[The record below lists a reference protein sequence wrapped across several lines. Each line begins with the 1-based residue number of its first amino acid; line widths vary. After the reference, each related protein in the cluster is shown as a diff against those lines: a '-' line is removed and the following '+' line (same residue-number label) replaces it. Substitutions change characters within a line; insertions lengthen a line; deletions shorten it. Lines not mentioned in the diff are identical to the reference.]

1 MARPK
6 KNGAEQPLN
15 LDGNNMPM
23 ENENAQQSQENAAQ
37 QQSEKQVEEQV
48 EENEEEHEE
57 ENELPFEI
65 KDGVPSPIDN
75 DSNSFVIYAPN
86 DIETRKGRM
95 EVLTGITL
103 KEGYRGLIVPITF
116 NALHGLPTESD
127 YRLQHSDVISTHVGE
142 KEMVRLVLSIND
154 ETMIQEQTN
163 FGSRSRYL
171 IIPKGS
177 PLAVLLI
184 FKL

>member
-6 KNGAEQPLN
+6 KNGVEQPLN

-23 ENENAQQSQENAAQ
+23 ENKNAQQSQENAAQ
-37 QQSEKQVEEQV
+37 QQSEEQV
-48 EENEEEHEE
+48 EEFEEED
-57 ENELPFEI
+57 ELPFDVEGLQP
-65 KDGVPSPIDN
+65 DPEVNTNG
-75 DSNSFVIYAPN
+75 SFIICTPK
-86 DIETRKGRM
+86 DIEARKGRI
-95 EVLTGITL
+95 EVVTGITL

-116 NALHGLPTESD
+116 NALHGLPTELD
-127 YRLQHSDVISTHVGE
+127 YRLQHYDVISTQVGE

-163 FGSRSRYL
+163 FGSRSRNL
-171 IIPKGS
+171 IIPKGA
-177 PLAVLLI
+177 PLAVLVI

>member
-6 KNGAEQPLN
+6 KNGVEQPLN

-37 QQSEKQVEEQV
+37 QQSEEQV
-48 EENEEEHEE
+48 EENEK

-65 KDGVPSPIDN
+65 EDGVPSPIDN
-75 DSNSFVIYAPN
+75 NGSFIIYAPT
-86 DIETRKGRM
+86 DIESRKGRILVNM
-95 EVLTGITL
+95 GITL
-103 KEGYRGLIVPITF
+103 REGYRGLIVPITA
-116 NALHGLPTESD
+116 NAIHGLPTESY
-127 YRLQHSDVISTHVGE
+127 YRLQHSDVISTQVGE
-142 KEMVRLVLSIND
+142 EEEVRLVLSIND

-163 FGSRSRYL
+163 FGSRSRNL
-171 IIPKGS
+171 IILKGT
-177 PLAVLLI
+177 PLAILVI

>member
-6 KNGAEQPLN
+6 KNGVEQPLN

-23 ENENAQQSQENAAQ
+23 ENENAPQSQENAAQ
-37 QQSEKQVEEQV
+37 QQGEEF
-48 EENEEEHEE
+48 EE
-57 ENELPFEI
+57 ENDAPFEVEGLQP
-65 KDGVPSPIDN
+65 DPEVNTNG
-75 DSNSFVIYAPN
+75 SFIICTPK
-86 DIETRKGRM
+86 DIEARKGRI
-95 EVLTGITL
+95 EVVTGITL

-127 YRLQHSDVISTHVGE
+127 YRLQYSDVISTQVGE

-163 FGSRSRYL
+163 FGSRSRNL
-171 IIPKGS
+171 IIPKGT
-177 PLAVLLI
+177 PLAVLMI

>member
-6 KNGAEQPLN
+6 KNGVEQPLN
-15 LDGNNMPM
+15 LNGNNMPM
-23 ENENAQQSQENAAQ
+23 ENENTQQSQENAAQ
-37 QQSEKQVEEQV
+37 QQSEEQV
-48 EENEEEHEE
+48 EENEK

-65 KDGVPSPIDN
+65 EDGVYSPIDN
-75 DSNSFVIYAPN
+75 DSNSFIIYAPN

-103 KEGYRGLIVPITF
+103 KEGYRGLIIPITA
-116 NALHGLPTESD
+116 NAIYGLPTESD

-171 IIPKGS
+171 IIPKGF
-177 PLAVLLI
+177 PLAVLMI

>member
-15 LDGNNMPM
+15 LGGNNMPM
-23 ENENAQQSQENAAQ
+23 ENKNAQQSQGNGAQ

-48 EENEEEHEE
+48 EENEKEK
-57 ENELPFEI
+57 ELPFEI

-75 DSNSFVIYAPN
+75 NGSFIIYAPT
-86 DIETRKGRM
+86 DIESRKGRIPVKM
-95 EVLTGITL
+95 GITL
-103 KEGYRGLIVPITF
+103 REGYRGLIVPIKA
-116 NALHGLPTESD
+116 NALYGIRTESD
-127 YRLQHSDVISTHVGE
+127 YRLQHSDVISTQVGE
-142 KEMVRLVLSIND
+142 EEEVRLVLSIND

-163 FGSRSRYL
+163 FGSRSRNL
-171 IIPKGS
+171 IIPKGT
-177 PLAVLLI
+177 PLAVLMV

>member
-6 KNGAEQPLN
+6 KNGVGQPLN
-15 LDGNNMPM
+15 LDDNNMPM

-37 QQSEKQVEEQV
+37 QQNEEQV
-48 EENEEEHEE
+48 EENEK

-65 KDGVPSPIDN
+65 EDGVPSPIDN
-75 DSNSFVIYAPN
+75 NGSFIIYAPN

-95 EVLTGITL
+95 EVVTGITL

-171 IIPKGS
+171 IIPKSS
-177 PLAVLLI
+177 PLAILVI

>member
-15 LDGNNMPM
+15 LDGNDMPM
-23 ENENAQQSQENAAQ
+23 ENENAQQSQENTAQ
-37 QQSEKQVEEQV
+37 QQSEEQV
-48 EENEEEHEE
+48 EENEK
-57 ENELPFEI
+57 ENGLPFEI
-65 KDGVPSPIDN
+65 EDGVPSPIDN
-75 DSNSFVIYAPN
+75 NGSFIIYAPN

-95 EVLTGITL
+95 EVVTGITL

-163 FGSRSRYL
+163 FGSRSRNL
-171 IIPKGS
+171 IITKGA
-177 PLAVLLI
+177 PLAILMI

>member
-37 QQSEKQVEEQV
+37 QQSEKQVEE
-48 EENEEEHEE
+48 NEEEY
-57 ENELPFEI
+57 ELPFEI
-65 KDGVPSPIDN
+65 EDGVPFPIDDN
-75 DSNSFVIYAPN
+75 GSFIIYAPT
-86 DIETRKGRM
+86 DIQTRKGRIPVNM
-95 EVLTGITL
+95 GITL
-103 KEGYRGLIVPITF
+103 REGYRGLIVPIKA
-116 NALHGLPTESD
+116 NALYGIPTESD
-127 YRLQHSDVISTHVGE
+127 YRLQHSDVISMQVGE
-142 KEMVRLVLSIND
+142 EEEVMLVLSIND

-163 FGSRSRYL
+163 FGSRSRNL
-171 IIPKGS
+171 IIPKGT
-177 PLAVLLI
+177 PLAVLMV

>member
-6 KNGAEQPLN
+6 KNGVEQPLN

-37 QQSEKQVEEQV
+37 QQSEEQV
-48 EENEEEHEE
+48 EENEK

-65 KDGVPSPIDN
+65 EDGVPSPIDN
-75 DSNSFVIYAPN
+75 NGSFIIYAPT
-86 DIETRKGRM
+86 DIESRKGRILVNM
-95 EVLTGITL
+95 GIIL
-103 KEGYRGLIVPITF
+103 REGYRGLIVPITA
-116 NALHGLPTESD
+116 NAIHGLPTESY
-127 YRLQHSDVISTHVGE
+127 YRLQHSDVISTQVGE
-142 KEMVRLVLSIND
+142 EEEVRLVLSIND

-163 FGSRSRYL
+163 FGSRSRNL
-171 IIPKGS
+171 IIPKGT
-177 PLAVLLI
+177 PLAILVI

>member
-6 KNGAEQPLN
+6 KNGVEQPLN
-15 LDGNNMPM
+15 LDANNMPM

-37 QQSEKQVEEQV
+37 QQNEEQV
-48 EENEEEHEE
+48 EENEK

-65 KDGVPSPIDN
+65 EDGVPSPIDN
-75 DSNSFVIYAPN
+75 NGSFIIYAPN

-95 EVLTGITL
+95 EVVTGITL

-177 PLAVLLI
+177 PLAILVI

>member
-6 KNGAEQPLN
+6 KNGVEQPLN

-37 QQSEKQVEEQV
+37 QQSEEQV
-48 EENEEEHEE
+48 EENEK

-65 KDGVPSPIDN
+65 EDGVYSPIDN
-75 DSNSFVIYAPN
+75 DSNSFIIYAPN

-103 KEGYRGLIVPITF
+103 KEGYRGLIIPITA
-116 NALHGLPTESD
+116 NAIYGLPTESD
-127 YRLQHSDVISTHVGE
+127 YRLQHSDVISTQVGE
-142 KEMVRLVLSIND
+142 EEEVMLVLSIND

-163 FGSRSRYL
+163 FGSRSRNL
-171 IIPKGS
+171 IIPKGT
-177 PLAVLLI
+177 PLAILVI

>member
-37 QQSEKQVEEQV
+37 QQSEKQVEE
-48 EENEEEHEE
+48 NEEEY
-57 ENELPFEI
+57 ELPFEI
-65 KDGVPSPIDN
+65 EDGVPFPIDN
-75 DSNSFVIYAPN
+75 NGSFIIYAPT
-86 DIETRKGRM
+86 DIQTRKGRIPVNM
-95 EVLTGITL
+95 GITL
-103 KEGYRGLIVPITF
+103 REGYRGLIVPIKA
-116 NALHGLPTESD
+116 NALYGIPTELY
-127 YRLQHSDVISTHVGE
+127 YRLQHSDVISMQVGE
-142 KEMVRLVLSIND
+142 EEEVMLVLSIND

-163 FGSRSRYL
+163 FGSRSRNL
-171 IIPKGS
+171 IIPKGT
-177 PLAVLLI
+177 PLAVLVV